1 MIWNDR
7 VVVFYLFIFI
17 FGGPYNKLK
26 TEIELSKEDKENFL
40 H

>member
-1 MIWNDR
+1 MTELLYFI
-7 VVVFYLFIFI
+7 YLFIFI